1 MSKYI
6 MLYNCEYFEEDTDAI
21 KHEKGMFIGE
31 KMSEAVEN
39 LEACYG
45 TGIEKVL
52 IEYLD
57 DEFDD
62 TDGIVT
68 EDQMRKALR
77 QLSPFTETEIPII

>member
-1 MSKYI
+1 
-6 MLYNCEYFEEDTDAI
+6 
-21 KHEKGMFIGE
+21 MFIGE

-45 TGIEKVL
+45 TGIEKVIL
-52 IEYLD
+52 EYLD
-57 DEFDD
+57 DEFAD

-77 QLSPFTETEIPII
+77 QLSPFTEHETPII

>member
-6 MLYNCEYFEEDTDAI
+6 MLYNCEYIEEETNAI

-57 DEFDD
+57 DEFAD

-68 EDQMRKALR
+68 EGQMRKALR
-77 QLSPFTETEIPII
+77 QLSPYTETNV